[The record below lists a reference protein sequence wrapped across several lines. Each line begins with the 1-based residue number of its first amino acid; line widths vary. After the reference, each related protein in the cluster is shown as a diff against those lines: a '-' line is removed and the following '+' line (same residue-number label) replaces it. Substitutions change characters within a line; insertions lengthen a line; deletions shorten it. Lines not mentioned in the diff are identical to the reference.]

1 MRPQFRITPIII
13 RKVMSE
19 NKLDCDMEHPKITPA
34 DRSVAGSYS
43 YGGLLIPVGGA
54 LAGSPRP
61 AGDRAYAGVGPGS
74 NGLAIARVVDRPTAR
89 LI

>member
-1 MRPQFRITPIII
+1 
-13 RKVMSE
+13 MSE

-34 DRSVAGSYS
+34 DRGDAGSYS
-43 YGGLLIPVGGA
+43 NGGSLIPDGGA
-54 LAGSPRP
+54 LAGSLGP

-74 NGLAIARVVDRPTAR
+74 NGRAIARVVDRPTAR